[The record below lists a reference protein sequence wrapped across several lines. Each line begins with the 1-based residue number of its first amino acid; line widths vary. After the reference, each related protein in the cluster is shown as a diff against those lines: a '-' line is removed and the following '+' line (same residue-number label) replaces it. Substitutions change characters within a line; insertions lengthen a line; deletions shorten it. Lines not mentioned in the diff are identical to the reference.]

1 MVFSLITGL
10 IFAAILVGG
19 IALACVFAYKQYD
32 TDSRVYGIAKFA
44 MIPVVVVGAI
54 LLLLIP
60 GSFHTVDAGEIA
72 VVKHLGDISA
82 TRSAGTYFDF
92 WMTDNYETYDAK
104 VQNVDITT
112 QAYSKDAQT
121 MDIAMTVQFQIQP
134 DKVVDI
140 ATQYGSL
147 DALET
152 RIQNVVVERTKAV
165 LSKYSAMDI
174 IETRAAISP
183 EVEEFVKD
191 AIDGSYYVNITTVVL
206 SNIDF
211 SDTFEQT
218 VEDKMVAE
226 QKKLQ
231 AEYEKETAI
240 IKAEQELEVAKLA
253 AQARIAQAEGD
264 AEAQLVMAQAEAN
277 AIKAKSIEIAR
288 ALGFTI
294 DETPLLSDDGE
305 TQIGVEYTINFDGK
319 TPEEIQLIADYM
331 KYLEYLSKW
340 NGELPDVVTGESAT
354 VVLPLQP

>member
-1 MVFSLITGL
+1 MVFGVVTGIIFGVLCFASLAGCIAGFVMDADNDSIGYKIMKWGCL
-10 IFAAILVGG
+10 AGIFAFFTLT
-19 IALACVFAYKQYD
+19 LC
-32 TDSRVYGIAKFA
+32 
-44 MIPVVVVGAI
+44 
-54 LLLLIP
+54 IP
-60 GSFHTVDAGEIA
+60 GSFHTVEAGEIA
-72 VVKHLGDISA
+72 VVKHMGDVSG
-82 TRSAGTYFDF
+82 TRTPGTYFDF
-92 WMTDNYETYDAK
+92 WMTDKYETYDAK
-104 VQNVDITT
+104 VQNVDIVT

-134 DKVVDI
+134 DKAVEI

-165 LSKYSAMDI
+165 LSKYSAMEI

-183 EVEEFVKD
+183 EVEQFVKE

-319 TPEEIQLIADYM
+319 TAEEIQVIADYM
-331 KYLEYLSKW
+331 KYLEYLAKW
-340 NGELPDVVTGESAT
+340 NGELPSVVTGESAT

>member
-1 MVFSLITGL
+1 MVFGLITGL
-10 IFAAILVGG
+10 IFAAILVVG
-19 IALACVFAYKQYD
+19 IVLACVFAYKHYD
-32 TDSRVYGIAKFA
+32 TDSRTYGILKFA
-44 MIPVVVVGAI
+44 MIPVVVVGFI

-72 VVKHLGDISA
+72 VVKHLGDISG

-92 WMTDNYETYDAK
+92 WMTDKYETYDAK

-134 DKVVDI
+134 DKIVDI

-147 DALET
+147 DALGT

-183 EVEEFVKD
+183 EVEQFVKE

-319 TPEEIQLIADYM
+319 TAEEIQVIADYM